1 MPLLEA
7 KNIYKTFINQGT
19 PHQVLK
25 GISLSLHEGEVLAI
39 TGSSGNGKTT
49 LLNILGTLDMPSS
62 GELLFFDK
70 AFSSKEY
77 PLIRNK
83 YLGFVFQHFH
93 LLENET
99 VETNILM
106 PAIIAGITPKR
117 NPDIIKRAEFLA
129 EKVGLKNKLKIKS
142 ALLSGGEK
150 QRVAIAR
157 ALINDPKILLA
168 DEPSGNLDDQTS
180 SSIHNLLLGLA
191 TEGKGIILVTHNSRL
206 VEKCSRQCVLKN
218 GSFS

>member
-7 KNIYKTFINQGT
+7 KNIRKTFVNHGT
-19 PHQVLK
+19 TYHVIR
-25 GISLSLHEGEVLAI
+25 GISLSLYEGEVLAI

-49 LLNILGTLDMPSS
+49 LLNILGTLDTPSS
-62 GELLFFDK
+62 GEIQFFGRS
-70 AFSSKEY
+70 FSPKEH

-83 YLGFVFQHFH
+83 HLGFIFQHFH
-93 LLENET
+93 LLENEN

-106 PAIIAGITPKR
+106 PAIISGKSLKK
-117 NPDIIKRAEFLA
+117 NPDIGERARILA
-129 EKVGLKNKLKIKS
+129 ERVGLKNKLKVKS

-157 ALINDPKILLA
+157 ALINDPQILLA
-168 DEPSGNLDDQTS
+168 DEPSGNLDDYTS

-191 TEGKGIILVTHNSRL
+191 SEGKGIILVTHNNHL
-206 VEKCSRQCVLKN
+206 VGKCSRQCILKN
-218 GSFS
+218 GCFV